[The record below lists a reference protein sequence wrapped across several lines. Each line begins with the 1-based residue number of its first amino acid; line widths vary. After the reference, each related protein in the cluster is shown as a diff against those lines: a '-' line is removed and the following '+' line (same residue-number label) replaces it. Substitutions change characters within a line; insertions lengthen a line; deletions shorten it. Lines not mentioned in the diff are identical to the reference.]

1 MRIKEED
8 FLKMQSQIYDLQQK
22 YKKIVKLLNYELGE
36 DINQVIIPFRGSFDI
51 HTKKGRPLDKTVK
64 ELNTTIK
71 NLLKHLNI
79 ELVETPA
86 KTEFKK
92 IRRKKN
98 VRK

>member
-8 FLKMQSQIYDLQQK
+8 WLEIQNQINVLDLKL
-22 YKKIVKLLNYELGE
+22 KKIVKLLNRELDE
-36 DINQVIIPFRGSFDI
+36 DIEDIVIPFRADFDI
-51 HTKKGRPLDKTVK
+51 YRKDPPLSKSIN

-79 ELVETPA
+79 KLVETPA